1 MKKGVYFNIQRYC
14 LHDGPGIRST
24 VFLKGCPLKCVWCH
38 NPESQKKYSELM
50 FYEFKCKLCGKC
62 LGLCENRIIEA
73 NENVSPE
80 EISAAN
86 PKLTVNRAE
95 CLKCGKCV
103 DICPYEANSLCG
115 KEISA
120 EDAIAEVEKDLP
132 FYKTSGGGMTI
143 SGGEPS
149 YQPDFTLELLRLA
162 KEKGIHGAIE
172 TCGFGNREFYE
183 KAADLG
189 TLFLY
194 DLKEMNPI
202 RHKKYTGVS
211 NKIILDNLEYLFSRN
226 ADIIIR
232 IPLIPNINDGREEI
246 EMLSKFLKEHKGQ
259 YRYAEIMQYHK
270 LGNSKLESLGR
281 SDELLPDLP
290 TNEELGTLWLKVFAE
305 NGIDDIK
312 ISR

>member
-38 NPESQKKYSELM
+38 NPESQGKDVELM

-62 LGLCENRIIEA
+62 LEVCNFRSIEA
-73 NENVSPE
+73 DENIALD
-80 EISAAN
+80 EITAENA
-86 PKLTVNRAE
+86 KLGVKRKFCT
-95 CLKCGKCV
+95 KCGKCEDV
-103 DICPYEANSLCG
+103 CPYDANTLCG
-115 KEISA
+115 KEITPEEA
-120 EDAIAEVEKDLP
+120 LEVVAKDLP

-149 YQPDFTLELLRLA
+149 YQPEFTLELIRLA
-162 KEKGIHGAIE
+162 KERGIHCAIE
-172 TCGFGNREFYE
+172 TCGFGNRSFFE

-194 DLKEMNPI
+194 DLKEMDPD
-202 RHKKYTGVS
+202 RHLKYTGVS
-211 NKIILDNLEYLFSRN
+211 NKVILENLEYLFSRN
-226 ADIIIR
+226 ADVIIR
-232 IPLIPNINDGREEI
+232 MPLIPNINSNSNDI
-246 EMLSKFLKEHKGQ
+246 KALSDFLKAHKGK
-259 YRYAEIMQYHK
+259 YIYAEIMQYHK

-281 SDELLPDLP
+281 SSELLPDLP
-290 TNEELGTLWLKVFAE
+290 TGEELGKFWLERFAE
-305 NGIDDIK
+305 NGLDDIK

>member
-38 NPESQKKYSELM
+38 NPESQKSVVELM

-62 LGLCENRIIEA
+62 LGICDNRTVEA
-73 NENVSPE
+73 NANVSPD
-80 EISAAN
+80 EISALNSKLKVDRAN
-86 PKLTVNRAE
+86 

-103 DICPYEANSLCG
+103 DICPYEANTLCG

-120 EDAIAEVEKDLP
+120 EDAIAEVAKDMP
-132 FYKTSGGGMTI
+132 FYKTSGGGMTV

-149 YQPDFTLELLRLA
+149 YQPEFTLELLRLA
-162 KEKGIHGAIE
+162 KEKGIHSAIE
-172 TCGFGNREFYE
+172 TCGCGSREFYE
-183 KAADLG
+183 KAADMG
-189 TLFLY
+189 TLFLF
-194 DLKEMNPI
+194 DLKEMDPI
-202 RHKKYTGVS
+202 RHHKFTGIT
-211 NKIILDNLEYLFSRN
+211 NRKILDNLEYLFSRN

-232 IPLIPNINDGREEI
+232 MPMIPDINDSREDIAALAEY
-246 EMLSKFLKEHKGQ
+246 LKAHRGK

-290 TNEELGTLWLKVFAE
+290 TDEALGDHWLKIFAE
-305 NGIDDIK
+305 NGLDDVK